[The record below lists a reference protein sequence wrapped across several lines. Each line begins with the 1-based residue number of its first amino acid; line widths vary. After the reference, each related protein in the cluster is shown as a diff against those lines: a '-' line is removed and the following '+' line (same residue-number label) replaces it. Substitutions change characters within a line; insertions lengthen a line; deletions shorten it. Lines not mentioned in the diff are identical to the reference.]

1 MRPVPYRQSDNSGSE
16 TMKRSLA
23 AAAIA
28 VLTGASGAAMAGD
41 AGTTTIHGEMFT
53 DFSWLDQQ
61 QNGRDTSPSGL
72 GFDVKRFYFGAQ
84 HIFDDVWSVNITTDF
99 TYDRDEGATQVYVKK
114 AYVEADLSPAAV
126 FRAGSAAMPWIP
138 FVESIEGYRYIDEVL
153 IDRLGFGDSYDWGL
167 HLGGT
172 TAGAFSYQAAL
183 VNGGG
188 YKNPS
193 RGDGMDVAAR
203 VSYEPVDGLTFALG
217 AYNGHRA
224 MDLADA
230 PANHTATRYTALA
243 AYVTDRFRIG
253 AEYFRANN
261 WNNVTTP
268 ATDSADGYSIF
279 ASLSV
284 SRGMS
289 VFGRYDHADLSNN
302 LVPSLA
308 DRYYNAGFAWQLRQ
322 HIDLALFY
330 KYESRSSS
338 ERDLETREVS
348 VAAKIKF

>member
-1 MRPVPYRQSDNSGSE
+1 
-16 TMKRSLA
+16 MKRSLA

-53 DFSWLDQQ
+53 DFSWLEQQ
-61 QNGRDTSPSGL
+61 QDGQDTNLSGYGL
-72 GFDVKRFYFGAQ
+72 DVKRFYLGAE
-84 HIFDDVWSVNITTDF
+84 HIFDDTWSANITADF
-99 TYDRDEGATQVYVKK
+99 NYKRQDGETQVYVKK
-114 AYVEADLSPAAV
+114 AYVQANFSPAAIL
-126 FRAGSAAMPWIP
+126 RAGSAAMPWIP
-138 FVESIEGYRYIDEVL
+138 FVEHIYGYRYVEKVIV
-153 IDRLGFGDSYDWGL
+153 DRLDFGNSYDWGV
-167 HLGGT
+167 HLGGE
-172 TAGAFSYQAAL
+172 TAGILSYQTAL